1 MNSLYHA
8 LLIQHP
14 KQLTPVRC
22 AEQTIAQLHR
32 YFEDVVLENNLSAL
46 VIESLTPV
54 AERQLRDLARVR
66 EIGRAA
72 QAAFIFVAPDDALTR
87 LPLRS
92 NSQDREPKLLL
103 SSGPEQL
110 SERFVVIADARFSGL
125 LASVKSDSDQDK
137 QIGGDEVIWTF
148 EPDVVFTALEYL
160 MARVSAERPAQ
171 ASDFVAAVSASMP
184 KATSLQL
191 TVSVTSKLA
200 RMMQEQAGREIAINR
215 IATAIR
221 NSLELDDILQTTV
234 EEVGHAL
241 GALHCALSVNGD
253 AGGSKITKIYFRDHE
268 VDLADEGEIIADLE
282 AYSVRMASHLQNHVM
297 DGRVGSAEGH
307 TAHVL
312 PLAVVPIIYQARF
325 MGALLVRSDDPARSW
340 QENELLLLRT
350 VADQVI
356 MAVNHARLFA
366 QTQQQALTDVLTG
379 CFNRR
384 SFELQLEREI
394 RSAKRDGQPLSLVM
408 CDIDHF
414 KQINDSYGHD
424 AGDVVLRTIGET
436 FSQELRGR
444 DTAAR
449 YGGDEFALILPQAA
463 GDGALIVAERLCDQ
477 LANLEVP
484 GLGSVS
490 ASFGLASFPA
500 HGENRDQLVGAADRA
515 LYEAK
520 NSGRNRVA
528 IATKVL
534 VAADPETE
542 APETETPEP
551 EALETEAPET
561 EVPET
566 EVPGTEVPETEV
578 PGTEAPETEASNGVV
593 DEAEKQAENPAE
605 SSTNP
610 EKSGSSRKRRS
621 GRSGSKSNKKSEVEP
636 AEAS

>member
-54 AERQLRDLARVR
+54 PERQLRDLARVR
-66 EIGRAA
+66 EIGREA
-72 QAAFIFVAPDDALTR
+72 QAAFFFVAPNDALTR

-92 NSQDREPKLLL
+92 NNQDREPKLLL

-110 SERFVVIADARFSGL
+110 TERFVVIADARFSGL
-125 LASVKSDSDQDK
+125 LASVKSDSENGK

-200 RMMQEQAGREIAINR
+200 RMLQEQAGREIAINR

-221 NSLELDDILQTTV
+221 NSLELDDVLQTTV

-241 GALHCALSVNGD
+241 GALHCALSVNGE
-253 AGGSKITKIYFRDHE
+253 AGGSKITKIYFRDNE
-268 VDLADEGEIIADLE
+268 SDLADEGEIISDLE

-297 DGRVGSAEGH
+297 DGRAGSAEGH
-307 TAHVL
+307 TAHIL

-325 MGALLVRSDDPARSW
+325 MGALLVRSDDPNRSW

-394 RSAKRDGQPLSLVM
+394 RAAKRDGQPLSLIM

-414 KQINDSYGHD
+414 KRINDSYGHD
-424 AGDVVLRTIGET
+424 AGDVVLRIIGET
-436 FSQELRGR
+436 FREELRGR

-449 YGGDEFALILPQAA
+449 YGGEEFALILPQAT
-463 GDGALIVAERLCDQ
+463 GEGALIVAERLRDQ
-477 LANLEVP
+477 LSNLDVP
-484 GLGSVS
+484 GVGSVS
-490 ASFGLASFPA
+490 ASFGLASYPE

-515 LYEAK
+515 MYEAK
-520 NSGRNRVA
+520 NSGRNRVVNA
-528 IATKVL
+528 PGNPAVSEPKP
-534 VAADPETE
+534 D
-542 APETETPEP
+542 APEPD
-551 EALETEAPET
+551 AIDDL
-561 EVPET
+561 
-566 EVPGTEVPETEV
+566 
-578 PGTEAPETEASNGVV
+578 V
-593 DEAEKQAENPAE
+593 DEAEMQAENPAE
-605 SSTNP
+605 DSASL
-610 EKSGSSRKRRS
+610 EKRGSSRKRKS
-621 GRSGSKSNKKSEVEP
+621 GRSGSKSAKSSDSDS